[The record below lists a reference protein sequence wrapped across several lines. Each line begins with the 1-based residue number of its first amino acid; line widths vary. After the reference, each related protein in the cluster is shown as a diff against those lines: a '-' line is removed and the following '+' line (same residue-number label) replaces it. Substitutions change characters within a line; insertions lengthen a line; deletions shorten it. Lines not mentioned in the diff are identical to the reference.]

1 MCVHAQFLS
10 HIHLFVTYE
19 QQPARIPCPWGFSGK
34 NTGVGCHFLLQEIF
48 PTEGSNPHLL
58 CLLLWQ
64 EDSLRLQQS
73 PQAHDIIYI
82 LHQISSRK
90 EVALKSGIKF
100 VKMIT
105 NATVGL
111 GHMFINLE
119 IL

>member
-58 CLLLWQ
+58 H
-64 EDSLRLQQS
+64 QQAV
-73 PQAHDIIYI
+73 PLKQADASVYLKI
-82 LHQISSRK
+82 ISSFPQF
-90 EVALKSGIKF
+90 G
-100 VKMIT
+100 T
-105 NATVGL
+105 GL
-111 GHMFINLE
+111 DTENGYK
-119 IL
+119 